1 MNVMSTHLFEC
12 IIKWLSEVL
21 YYMHYT
27 QRLKDLREDR
37 DINQGVIASEL
48 GTTQQQYSLYER
60 GIRKLNVEQI
70 IELCKFYNVSADYLL
85 GLTDDFKPLPKKS

>member
-1 MNVMSTHLFEC
+1 
-12 IIKWLSEVL
+12 
-21 YYMHYT
+21 MHYT

-70 IELCKFYNVSADYLL
+70 IELCKFYNVSDDYLL

>member
-1 MNVMSTHLFEC
+1 
-12 IIKWLSEVL
+12 
-21 YYMHYT
+21 MHYT

-37 DINQGVIASEL
+37 DIKQGVIASEL